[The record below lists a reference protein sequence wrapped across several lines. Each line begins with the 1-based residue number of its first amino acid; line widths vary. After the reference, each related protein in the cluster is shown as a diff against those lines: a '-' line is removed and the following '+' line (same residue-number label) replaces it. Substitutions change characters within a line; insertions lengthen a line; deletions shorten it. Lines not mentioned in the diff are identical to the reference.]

1 MLEKK
6 IILFNGPPRSGKD
19 TAASYLYDL
28 LQNQDKDPHILRMS
42 QPIKAAFQGMLNL
55 KHGGYECLHEYE
67 ETKEEPIPI
76 FSAKKGTSY
85 RQWQIDFS
93 EKFMKPLYGDNIFAS
108 IFIQEVETLDCDVV
122 LVPDCGFQV
131 EYDLLAETYG
141 EENILVVQLSRKGK
155 DFSNDSRSYLTDI
168 PANCL
173 WCIHNDESIE
183 DFHATL
189 RMVLKNMIEGGLL

>member
-1 MLEKK
+1 MTQK

-28 LQNQDKDPHILRMS
+28 LQNQDKDPYILRMS
-42 QPIKAAFQGMLNL
+42 RPIKAAFQGMLNL
-55 KHGGYECLHEYE
+55 EGEGGSYELD
-67 ETKEEPIPI
+67 KEEPIPI

-93 EKFMKPLYGDNIFAS
+93 EKFMKPLYGDAIFAS

-189 RMVLKNMIEGGLL
+189 RMVLKNMSEGGFL